1 MCCYRTYFISSGMQN
16 FQSAC
21 LPRRPTVSVL
31 KLHTDTMEFSTYRQQ
46 RTCNQPDN
54 DTISYT
60 ANEIHESWCSI
71 LMYWSWKSKV
81 QVVINQPKVMAGFH
95 RLCHW
100 YCSWARNSL
109 YIIKIKMFLLLMVIM
124 MRTTTTCTD
133 ILISL
138 PPGTSAE
145 VQARDKTEDVQAS
158 SSHAPRSACTH
169 HRAVEPEQKAVAG
182 GR

>member
-1 MCCYRTYFISSGMQN
+1 MCCYRTYFISFGMGN

-21 LPRRPTVSVL
+21 LARRPSVSVL
-31 KLHTDTMEFSTYRQQ
+31 KFHTVEFARYRQQ

-54 DTISYT
+54 YTISSK

-95 RLCHW
+95 RLCHR

-124 MRTTTTCTD
+124 MMTTTCTD

-158 SSHAPRSACTH
+158 SSHAPGSACTH